1 MSKFVQFFAEGVI
14 YDRDPTGRPWG
25 GKEPRTGGGGVTR
38 DSAEL
43 MGKVF
48 MQCPNLLPCDHVTV
62 ETSPIG

>member
-14 YDRDPTGRPWG
+14 YDRDKKGRPCG
-25 GKEPRTGGGGVTR
+25 VKEHRKGGGVTR

-48 MQCPNLLPCDHVTV
+48 MQCPNLLPCDYVTV
-62 ETSPIG
+62 ETTPIG

>member
-14 YDRDPTGRPWG
+14 YDRDKKGRPCG
-25 GKEPRTGGGGVTR
+25 VKEHRKGGVTR
-38 DSAEL
+38 DCSEL

-62 ETSPIG
+62 KTSPIG